1 MKPSINTLQDL
12 TVNKDIDI
20 ILWEE
25 TIIGQII
32 LVRNLKD
39 IKFLSYSPSAQR
51 VPLMFCER
59 TSLLHRPRHLA
70 GPFCGYSTCKI
81 TVF

>member
-12 TVNKDIDI
+12 TANQDIDI

-32 LVRNLKD
+32 LVRNLKVGEG
-39 IKFLSYSPSAQR
+39 LLTLLR
-51 VPLMFCER
+51 VQIGLIC
-59 TSLLHRPRHLA
+59 TN
-70 GPFCGYSTCKI
+70 I
-81 TVF
+81 

>member
-12 TVNKDIDI
+12 TAKQDIDI

-32 LVRNLKD
+32 LVRNLKVGEG
-39 IKFLSYSPSAQR
+39 LLTLLR
-51 VPLMFCER
+51 VQIGLIC
-59 TSLLHRPRHLA
+59 TN
-70 GPFCGYSTCKI
+70 I
-81 TVF
+81 